1 MGMMSSIANLFKIT
15 GHTPGAMARGA
26 GQLAQSAKGLGPG
39 GAAFIGNKGRQ
50 GVNMVA
56 RHPRRA
62 AAGVVGGGGVI
73 GASSMAGRS
82 SAVNS
87 AIAQSDS
94 YGMSA
99 MRQAG
104 KAVDPSTGLP
114 YGSF

>member
-1 MGMMSSIANLFKIT
+1 MGMMSSIGNLFKIT
-15 GHTPGAMARGA
+15 GHGSGAMARGTGRA
-26 GQLAQSAKGLGPG
+26 LEAAKGLGPS
-39 GAAFIGNKGRQ
+39 GAAFAGNKGRQ

-56 RHPRRA
+56 RHPGRA

-94 YGMSA
+94 YGISA

-104 KAVDPSTGLP
+104 RAVNPGTGLP
-114 YGSF
+114 YSSF